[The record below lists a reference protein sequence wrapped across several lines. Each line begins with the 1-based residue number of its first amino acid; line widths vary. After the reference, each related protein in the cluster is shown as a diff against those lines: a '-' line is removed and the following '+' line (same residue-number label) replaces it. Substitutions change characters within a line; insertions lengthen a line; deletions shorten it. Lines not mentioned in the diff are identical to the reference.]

1 VILDHAERGVEMIV
15 RTIRVL
21 LQLAGGLCVVLAM
34 LAAAAPMTSP
44 IQGPQPGEGL
54 LLLEVQ
60 LLTMIAVGWGALG
73 VFLLWL
79 GSLRFEQQLSP
90 LSSRRRGPAGGAG

>member
-1 VILDHAERGVEMIV
+1 MIL

-34 LAAAAPMTSP
+34 LAAAAPVTSP
-44 IQGPQPGEGL
+44 IEHPQSGGGV
-54 LLLEVQ
+54 LLLEVE

-79 GSLRFEQQLSP
+79 ASRRFDQRLSP
-90 LSSRRRGPAGGAG
+90 PSSGRRGPANGAG